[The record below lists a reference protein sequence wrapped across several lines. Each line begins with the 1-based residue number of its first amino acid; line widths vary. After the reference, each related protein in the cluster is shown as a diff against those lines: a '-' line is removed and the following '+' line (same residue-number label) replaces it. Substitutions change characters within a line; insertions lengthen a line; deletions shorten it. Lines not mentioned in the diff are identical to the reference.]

1 MIQKLL
7 SKVRSR
13 TQRIKSK
20 NFLQL
25 ENNYQSQQKVQTR
38 EEKEYQQALYQNK
51 SIIRSFIFGEPEQL
65 TLLRKC
71 VQQDRCPEKVLE
83 YSEQAIWELYC
94 KKDYSNVISCVEAVF
109 PYVEREFSKDNMSIG
124 HISLIMAES
133 CLIQGDYVRTI
144 LYLNEAEDSFFLNEE
159 ELSEYETFMK
169 YYYSL
174 KIGQLYNKLNMIDK
188 SFFYAVLCLKTKKL
202 SFLQKL
208 PPCQLILN
216 YYVTKK
222 DLKEATDFGNAILK
236 SLSFNNLLQKCKPQ
250 EIESM
255 CEIYKIMID
264 LEKNQQRQ
272 YVLIDQ
278 FLLLLS
284 IIKSNDQNLIEMLN
298 KQKLKIQE
306 DLNNYKDLLNV
317 LGFYGQKAKLEAYP
331 EQKQQQK

>member
-1 MIQKLL
+1 MIQKILQ
-7 SKVRSR
+7 KIRSR
-13 TQRIKSK
+13 TSIIINK
-20 NFLQL
+20 NFYQPESQL
-25 ENNYQSQQKVQTR
+25 QSQKPEQTE
-38 EEKEYQQALYQNK
+38 EEKEYQQALNQSK
-51 SIIRSFIFGEPEQL
+51 SIIRNFIFGEPEQL

-71 VQQDRCPEKVLE
+71 IQQDRCPEQILE

-94 KKDYSNVISCVEAVF
+94 KNDYSNVISCVEVVL
-109 PYVEREFSKDNMSIG
+109 PQLEREFTKDNMSIG

-133 CLIQGDYVRTI
+133 CLKQGDYVRTMM
-144 LYLNEAEDSFFLNEE
+144 YLNQAEDSFFLNEE
-159 ELSEYETFMK
+159 ELSECETFMN

-174 KIGQLYNKLNMIDK
+174 KIGQLYSKLNMIDK
-188 SFFYAVLCLKTKKL
+188 SFFYALLCLNTKKL

-236 SLSFNNLLQKCKPQ
+236 QLSFKNLLQKCKPQ
-250 EIESM
+250 EIESV

-264 LEKNQQRQ
+264 LEKNQQSQ

-284 IIKSNDQNLIEMLN
+284 LTKSNDQNLLEMLN
-298 KQKLKIQE
+298 KKKIKIQE
-306 DLNNYKDLLNV
+306 DLNNQKDLLYV
-317 LGFYGQKAKLEAYP
+317 LGFYGKKMKLETSP